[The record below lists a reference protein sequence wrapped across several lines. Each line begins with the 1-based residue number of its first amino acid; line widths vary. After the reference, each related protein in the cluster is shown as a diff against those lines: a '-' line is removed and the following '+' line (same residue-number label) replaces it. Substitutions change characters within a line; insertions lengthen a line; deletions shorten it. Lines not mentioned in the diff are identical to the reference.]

1 MRISATIEGP
11 AQATRVQEIRRWV
24 WPYDAS
30 YPVQLFGPSD
40 GAEIIELPGR
50 GEVLATANAEIIPIS
65 VLEKSAGSWK
75 GKPVFCGHDWR
86 IKHSDDRPGDYV
98 GFIESAI
105 YSPPGRVIGILR
117 AVDDYWRVHL
127 LRLRLERNLQS
138 VCLSPAGE
146 CRVVESKGIIMT
158 LEFITFVSVDVVP
171 SSAAGGHFLPI

>member
-50 GEVLATANAEIIPIS
+50 GEVLATANAEIIPLS
-65 VLEKSAGSWK
+65 VLEKYAGGWK
-75 GKPVFCGHDWR
+75 GKPVLCGHDWR
-86 IKHSDDRPGDYV
+86 FKPPDDRPGDYIGYV
-98 GFIESAI
+98 ESSISA
-105 YSPPGRVIGILR
+105 PGGRVLGILR
-117 AVDDYWRVHL
+117 AVDPYWRAHL
-127 LRLRLERNLQS
+127 LRLRLERQLPS
-138 VCLSPAGE
+138 VCLSPVGE

-158 LEFITFVSVDVVP
+158 LEFRTFVSVDVVP
-171 SSAAGGHFLPI
+171 SSSAGGHILPI